1 MDNDNKNIEENKD
14 VYIIETEFKNDKN
27 IKELIRELIL
37 NAHIETS
44 PETWYN

>member
-14 VYIIETEFKNDKN
+14 IYTIETEFKDDKN
-27 IKELIRELIL
+27 IKELIKELIL
-37 NAHIETS
+37 NTHIETS

>member
-1 MDNDNKNIEENKD
+1 MNNESIEENKD
-14 VYIIETEFKNDKN
+14 IYIIETDFKDKN
-27 IKELIRELIL
+27 IKELIKELIL